1 MGTTEDLADALARD
15 ALAATKKTDDD
26 TIVPEIDRILEAS
39 SSTMQEAF
47 NTSMRVMVSEE
58 RARQF
63 LARKLK
69 AFDAGKQ

>member
-26 TIVPEIDRILEAS
+26 TIIPEIDRILEAS

-47 NTSMRVMVSEE
+47 NTSMRVFVSEE

-63 LARKLK
+63 LNRRLK
-69 AFDAGKQ
+69 AFENKS

>member
-15 ALAATKKTDDD
+15 ALAASKKTDDD
-26 TIVPEIDRILEAS
+26 TIIPEIDRILEAS

-47 NTSMRVMVSEE
+47 NTSMRVMVSEQ

-69 AFDAGKQ
+69 AFAASNQ

>member
-26 TIVPEIDRILEAS
+26 TIIPEIDRILEAS

-47 NTSMRVMVSEE
+47 NTSMRVYVSEE

-63 LARKLK
+63 LNRRLK
-69 AFDAGKQ
+69 AFEDGTS